1 MTTSTPVAI
10 IGAGPAGTLL
20 ALILRLRGIESTVL
34 ERQSREH
41 VLGRV
46 RAGVLESTSVDV
58 LREAGLAGRL
68 DAEGQVHG
76 WVKIGWRGDQ
86 TLIVDFLDL
95 AGKPMIAYGQTML
108 QEDLYAAADDAG
120 IGIVFECDDVAIHDA
135 DTDRPWVGY
144 RVAGEELRVD
154 CDVVAGCDGFHGVSR
169 PSIPP
174 GVLTEYEK
182 AYPFGWLGILS
193 ETPPLPDLVYANHER
208 GFALCS
214 QRNEMLSRYY
224 VQCSLDDTVDD
235 WSDDRF
241 WHELLTRVPR
251 EEADRIVTG
260 PSIEKSIA
268 PLRSFVAEPMRWGR
282 ILLAGDAAHIVPPT
296 GAKGLNLAISDVHY
310 LAEAISAHLAGDPDG
325 LDGYSDRALARVWG
339 SVRFSWWMTMLLH
352 RFPDQSAFDQ
362 RAQEEDLRYLRS
374 SVAARTMVAEQ
385 YVGRDL

>member
-1 MTTSTPVAI
+1 MTTTPVAI

-20 ALILRLRGIESTVL
+20 ALILHARGIESIVL
-34 ERQSREH
+34 ERQSRDH
-41 VLGRV
+41 VLGRI

-58 LREAGLAGRL
+58 LREIGLATRL
-68 DAEGQVHG
+68 DAEGQVHSA
-76 WVKIGWRGDQ
+76 VKLGWRGDQ
-86 TLIVDFLDL
+86 ILSIDFLGL

-108 QEDLYAAADDAG
+108 QEDLYVAADTVG
-120 IGIVFECDDVAIHDA
+120 IEIVFECEEVDIRNA
-135 DTDRPWVGY
+135 DTDHPWVTYQVG
-144 RVAGEELRVD
+144 GETFRID
-154 CDVVAGCDGFHGVSR
+154 CEVVAGCDGYHGVSR
-169 PSIPP
+169 KAIPA

-193 ETPPLPDLVYANHER
+193 ETPPLPELVYVNHER

-241 WHELLTRVPR
+241 WGELLARVPR
-251 EEADRIVTG
+251 AVADQIVTG

-310 LAEAISAHLAGDPDG
+310 LAEAVEAHLAGDPSG

-352 RFPDQSAFDQ
+352 RFPDQGAFDQ
-362 RAQEEDLRYLRS
+362 RAQEEDLRYLQS
-374 SVAARTMVAEQ
+374 SAAAQTTLAEQ
-385 YVGRDL
+385 YVGLDL